1 MLFTLPDAAI
11 NTTIISKELHLK
23 SHQDRSCQLQFLEN
37 IILIIS
43 IDISI
48 NSGLKL
54 SKELQLF
61 KTFQS

>member
-11 NTTIISKELHLK
+11 NTTIISKELYLK